1 MGSPCLLV
9 DLRALRRVSATEWLK
24 IQRDVSER
32 KQECSYSVW
41 KKCSGSVD
49 FDIVILPSP
58 PTSITRLSALVDKLY
73 GGIRTLYNRKTFWIV
88 AVAWHRFPDAPPRL
102 HLSSF
107 PSSQVSLYDYN
118 TGTGYLTVTH
128 ISHIMAA
135 KATQPVPHEEHSH
148 SHAFNAAEHGH
159 SHEILTGP
167 GSYANREMPIIAG
180 RDWSER
186 AFTVGIGG

>member
-1 MGSPCLLV
+1 MAPFPLGS
-9 DLRALRRVSATEWLK
+9 S
-24 IQRDVSER
+24 
-32 KQECSYSVW
+32 
-41 KKCSGSVD
+41 
-49 FDIVILPSP
+49 LP
-58 PTSITRLSALVDKLY
+58 
-73 GGIRTLYNRKTFWIV
+73 
-88 AVAWHRFPDAPPRL
+88 
-102 HLSSF
+102 SSF
-107 PSSQVSLYDYN
+107 PLLPSFPLYDYN

-135 KATQPVPHEEHSH
+135 KATQPVPHEEHSY